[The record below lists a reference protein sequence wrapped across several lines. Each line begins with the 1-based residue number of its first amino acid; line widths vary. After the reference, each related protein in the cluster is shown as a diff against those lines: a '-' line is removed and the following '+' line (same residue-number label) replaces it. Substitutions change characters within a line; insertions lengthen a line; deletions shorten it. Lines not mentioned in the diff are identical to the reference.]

1 VQSESWLALIAII
14 RKPARCDVYIET
26 TSPSYLTSWPSPQ
39 VVHAGHQISTQEWW
53 HNHRQNYELYTSLVT
68 EQEAASG
75 GPAAAQ
81 RRLDS
86 LRGIPLLAITPGC
99 EAIAAAILASGLLPA
114 KADRD
119 ALHIGVA
126 TFHHMKLLLTWNIRH
141 IANAHV
147 REDLRVLIASL
158 GYTLP
163 TICTPEELLP
173 PP

>member
-1 VQSESWLALIAII
+1 M
-14 RKPARCDVYIET
+14 
-26 TSPSYLTSWPSPQ
+26 TSWPSPQ
-39 VVHAGHQISTQEWW
+39 VVHAGHQISTHEWW
-53 HNHRQNYELYTSLVT
+53 DNYRQNYELYTSLVT
-68 EQEAASG
+68 HQEAASG
-75 GPAAAQ
+75 DSNAAQ
-81 RRLDS
+81 RRLGS
-86 LRGIPLLAITPGC
+86 LMGIPLLVITPEC
-99 EAIAAAILASGLLPA
+99 EALAAAILASGLIPA

-126 TFHHMKLLLTWNIRH
+126 TFHQMNLLLTWNIRH

-173 PP
+173 QP

>member
-1 VQSESWLALIAII
+1 M
-14 RKPARCDVYIET
+14 RVYIET
-26 TSPSYLTSWPSPQ
+26 TIPSYLTSWPSPQ
-39 VVHAGHQISTQEWW
+39 VVHAGHQISTHDWW
-53 HNHRQNYELYTSLVT
+53 DNHRQNYELYTSLVT
-68 EQEAASG
+68 QQEAASG
-75 GPAAAQ
+75 DPAAAQ

-86 LRGIPLLAITPGC
+86 LLGIPLLAITPEC
-99 EAIAAAILASGLLPA
+99 EAIANSILASRLIPA
-114 KADRD
+114 QADRD

-126 TFHHMKLLLTWNIRH
+126 TFHQMNLLLTNIRH

-147 REDLRVLIASL
+147 REDLRVLIESL

>member
-1 VQSESWLALIAII
+1 M
-14 RKPARCDVYIET
+14 RVYIET
-26 TSPSYLTSWPSPQ
+26 TIPSYLTSWPSAQ
-39 VVHAGHQISTQEWW
+39 VVHAGHQISTHEWW
-53 HNHRQNYELYTSLVT
+53 DHQRQNYELYTSLVT
-68 EQEAASG
+68 REEAASG
-75 GPAAAQ
+75 DPGAAQ

-86 LRGIPLLAITPGC
+86 LLGIPLLAITLEC
-99 EAIAAAILASGLLPA
+99 EAIARAILASGLLPA

-126 TFHHMKLLLTWNIRH
+126 TFHRMQLLLTWNIRH

-163 TICTPEELLP
+163 TICTPEDLLP

>member
-1 VQSESWLALIAII
+1 M
-14 RKPARCDVYIET
+14 RVYIET
-26 TSPSYLTSWPSPQ
+26 TIPSYLTSWPSPQ
-39 VVHAGHQISTQEWW
+39 VVHAGHQISTHEWW
-53 HNHRQNYELYTSLVT
+53 DNHRGRYELYTSLVT
-68 EQEAASG
+68 QQEAASG
-75 GPAAAQ
+75 DPAAAQ
-81 RRLDS
+81 RRLAA
-86 LRGIPLLAITPGC
+86 LAGIPLLVITPEC
-99 EAIAAAILASGLLPA
+99 EAIACDILASGLLPA

-126 TFHHMKLLLTWNIRH
+126 AYHRMHMLLTWNIRH

-147 REDLRVLIASL
+147 REDLRVLVDSL

>member
-1 VQSESWLALIAII
+1 M
-14 RKPARCDVYIET
+14 RVYIET
-26 TSPSYLTSWPSPQ
+26 TVPSCLTSWPSPQ
-39 VVHAGHQISTQEWW
+39 VVHAGHQISTHEWW
-53 HNHRQNYELYTSLVT
+53 DKHRQSYELYSSLVT
-68 EQEAASG
+68 MQEAASG
-75 GPAAAQ
+75 DPVAAQ
-81 RRLDS
+81 RRLAA
-86 LRGIPLLAITPGC
+86 LAGIPLLAITPEC
-99 EAIAAAILASGLLPA
+99 EEIARRILASGLMPA

-126 TFHHMKLLLTWNIRH
+126 TFHRMNILLTWNIRH

>member
-1 VQSESWLALIAII
+1 M
-14 RKPARCDVYIET
+14 RVYIET
-26 TSPSYLTSWPSPQ
+26 TIPSYLTSWPSPQ
-39 VVHAGHQISTQEWW
+39 VVHAGHQISTHEWW
-53 HNHRQNYELYTSLVT
+53 GNHRQRYELYTSLVT
-68 EQEAASG
+68 HQEAGSG
-75 GPAAAQ
+75 DAAAAQ
-81 RRLDS
+81 RRLEAIE
-86 LRGIPLLAITPGC
+86 GIPLLEITPEC
-99 EAIAAAILASGLLPA
+99 EAIAGAILNAELLPA

-119 ALHIGVA
+119 ALHIAVA
-126 TFHHMKLLLTWNIRH
+126 TFHRMNILLTWNIRH